1 MMIGGRW
8 SWLRIMVLLMAIAP
22 LAACG
27 TDDEEVATDR
37 EEVPDLTPE
46 AANELPEGVETLA
59 IEIEGGAFSVEE
71 IVLTQ
76 GEPTELVIANGDDE
90 AYEFAIGDLVTPQE
104 IPAGETVEIGFT
116 TPDPDTYTGELLDS
130 EGDVVSELRVE
141 VTGAGG
147 TS

>member
-90 AYEFAIGDLVTPQE
+90 AYEFTIGDLVTPQE
-104 IPAGETVEIGFT
+104 IPAGQTVEIGFT